1 MERIFTKEKKI
12 KSLISKHEFFDSLIQ
27 KKIKYLSIDD
37 LEIIDLK
44 KKKLK
49 IKDEIN
55 SLASS

>member
-44 KKKLK
+44 KKKTQ
-49 IKDEIN
+49 N
-55 SLASS
+55 